1 MFLKSR
7 TRSFGVFI
15 PIQIRNR
22 YGNWVV
28 HLKEIDKVFYDL
40 DSKVTADDV
49 RRALIEHDGFSHK
62 IEVIEEW

>member
-1 MFLKSR
+1 
-7 TRSFGVFI
+7 
-15 PIQIRNR
+15 
-22 YGNWVV
+22 VV